1 MKRRARFFSL
11 AVLGAL
17 VSLLPSIAVAAPPT
31 TETIHYAEQR
41 TEMDVVCSGAVVPI
55 EIDAKGVVH
64 STEFDDG
71 RFHFTF
77 TETGTFSAVDAGVT
91 YTGRFTVW
99 AGENSNTKNF
109 NGTFTFSARGRGDD
123 GSRLLLKGV
132 AHFSVNANGDVTSEF
147 DIFRV
152 VCR

>member
-1 MKRRARFFSL
+1 MRRQTRFFSL
-11 AVLGAL
+11 AVLVAL
-17 VSLLPSIAVAAPPT
+17 VGLVPSTAVAAPPT

-41 TEMDVVCSGAVVPI
+41 TEMDVVCSGSVVPI
-55 EIDAKGVVH
+55 EVDVKGVFH

-77 TETGTFSAVDAGVT
+77 TETGTFSVVDAGVT

-99 AGENSNTKNF
+99 GGENSNTKTF
-109 NGTFTFSARGRGDD
+109 NGTFTFSARGKGDD
-123 GSRLLLKGV
+123 GSRVLLQGV

-147 DIFRV
+147 DTFRV
-152 VCR
+152 ICG